1 MKKMMIAVAMT
12 IALPAA
18 AYAKAAPAPSAKPA
32 DSGKM
37 PMADCKAM
45 HASMGGAAGHTG
57 HAMPSGSTGHAGH
70 AMMSD
75 AQMKGCHDQMQSGA
89 KMPQAAGKA
98 PADAHQNHQ
107 Q

>member
-1 MKKMMIAVAMT
+1 MKKMLIAVAMT

-18 AYAKAAPAPSAKPA
+18 AYAQAVPAPSAKPA

-37 PMADCKAM
+37 QMADCKAM
-45 HASMGGAAGHTG
+45 HASMAGGAGHAGHT
-57 HAMPSGSTGHAGH
+57 MPSGSAGHAGH
-70 AMMSD
+70 ATMSD
-75 AQMKGCHDQMQSGA
+75 AQMKACHDQMKSGA
-89 KMPQAAGKA
+89 KSPPAAGNA